1 MIEEFGLT
9 LPPDMEP
16 LNASD
21 KETHLEWRKQTLR
34 RVREERVRAE
44 RVRLLRRIVTLGCR
58 GGRNTEFKQW
68 PASPD
73 SQYLHLPT
81 RGTVVLMDKNSSRP
95 NVGQQR

>member
-9 LPPDMEP
+9 LPPDTEP

-44 RVRLLRRIVTLGCR
+44 GVRLLR
-58 GGRNTEFKQW
+58 
-68 PASPD
+68 
-73 SQYLHLPT
+73 
-81 RGTVVLMDKNSSRP
+81 
-95 NVGQQR
+95 